1 MTLLRVAEPQ
11 EERIERLER
20 EFQAVLDAAVDAVV
34 LFDHDGRIELLNHAG
49 ERMFGYNEEEVVGRK
64 VSILLPEPFGSHE
77 GGGRP
82 GDGNYLSPYI
92 EASEPRIIGI
102 GHELLGM
109 RRDGS
114 EFYAE
119 LAVGRVQ
126 GTDPPRFAGFIRDVT
141 VRRNAEEALRR
152 SEAQLSIAQEIANLG
167 NYVVHFD
174 GKFEDYWSPHL
185 YRVLGRRHGGGYQGV
200 YDYLATLV
208 HPADRARWQQV
219 RDELDA
225 GARSTDIEYRI
236 VHPDGSLRYVHHIA
250 QTTCGADG
258 RPLRQVGTLHD
269 ITDRRRAEDE
279 ARQMQDRIAHF
290 GRLSTMGEMAAGIAH
305 EVNQPLTA
313 IATYAQACQRLIAN
327 GAVAEDDVGVALEQI
342 SAQALR
348 AGEVIRRLRSF
359 VKNREV
365 RREVLDPNR
374 LLEDVR
380 TLAQTDVRHHG
391 VRLRLETVA
400 QLPSVQADAVQ
411 IQQVILNLV
420 RNSIDAM
427 QAIAEAQREIVLR
440 TRLDA
445 DGDIEFMVADRGAGL
460 DESKIEEFF
469 NPFFTTKP
477 GGTGLGLSI
486 SRSIVR
492 AHGGK
497 LWCNANP
504 GGGARFFFTL
514 PALPASAGSSR

>member
-11 EERIERLER
+11 EERAQRLER

-34 LFDHDGRIELLNHAG
+34 LFDHEGRIELLNHAG
-49 ERMFGYNEEEVVGRK
+49 ERMFGYNEEEVIGLK
-64 VSILLPEPFGSHE
+64 VNILLPEPYRSQH
-77 GGGRP
+77 
-82 GDGNYLSPYI
+82 DDYLRHYI
-92 EASEPRIIGI
+92 EAGEPRIIGI
-102 GHELLGM
+102 GRELSAK

-114 EFYAE
+114 EFSAE
-119 LAVGRVQ
+119 LAVGRVK
-126 GTDPPRFAGFIRDVT
+126 GTEPPRFVGFIRDIT

-152 SEAQLSIAQEIANLG
+152 SEAQLTIAQEIANLG

-185 YRVLGRRHGGGYQGV
+185 YRVLGRRYGDTYVSV
-200 YDYLATLV
+200 YDYLEPMV
-208 HPADRARWQQV
+208 HPADRARWQQARNELESGV
-219 RDELDA
+219 R
-225 GARSTDIEYRI
+225 SMDIEYRI
-236 VHPDGSLRYVHHIA
+236 IHPDGSLRYVHHIA
-250 QTTCGADG
+250 QTTRSPDG
-258 RPLRQVGTLHD
+258 RALRQVGTLHD

-279 ARQMQDRIAHF
+279 ARQMQDRIVHF
-290 GRLSTMGEMAAGIAH
+290 GRISTMGEMAAGIAH

-313 IATYAQACQRLIAN
+313 IATYAQACQRLI
-327 GAVAEDDVGVALEQI
+327 GSKDFSQEDVAAALEHI
-342 SAQALR
+342 GAQALR
-348 AGEVIRRLRSF
+348 AGEVIRRLRTF

-365 RREVLDPNR
+365 RRELVEANR

-380 TLAQTDVRHHG
+380 TLAHTDAAHHG
-391 VRLRLETVA
+391 VRLVL
-400 QLPSVQADAVQ
+400 QPSPEQPQVQADAVQ

-427 QAIAEAQREIVLR
+427 LETPEARREIVLR
-440 TRLDA
+440 THVDA
-445 DGDIEFMVADRGAGL
+445 EGDVEFMVADRGAGVDAATMAEL
-460 DESKIEEFF
+460 F

-497 LWCNANP
+497 LWCSANP

-514 PALPASAGSSR
+514 PATPTLASSG

>member
-11 EERIERLER
+11 EERVQRLER
-20 EFQAVLDAAVDAVV
+20 EFQAVLDAAVDSVV
-34 LFDHDGRIELLNHAG
+34 LFDHEGRIELLNHAG
-49 ERMFGYNEEEVVGRK
+49 ERMFGYNEEDVVGLK
-64 VSILLPEPFGSHE
+64 VNILLPEPYRSQH
-77 GGGRP
+77 
-82 GDGNYLSPYI
+82 DDYLRRYI
-92 EASEPRIIGI
+92 EAGEPRIVGI
-102 GHELLGM
+102 GRELLAK

-114 EFYAE
+114 EFSAE
-119 LAVGRVQ
+119 LAIGRVQ
-126 GTDPPRFAGFIRDVT
+126 GTDPPRFAGFIRDIT
-141 VRRNAEEALRR
+141 VQRNAEEALRR
-152 SEAQLSIAQEIANLG
+152 SEAQLTIAQEIASLG

-174 GKFEDYWSPHL
+174 GRFEDYWSPHL
-185 YRVLGRRHGGGYQGV
+185 YRVLGRRYGERYISV
-200 YDYLATLV
+200 YEYLESMV
-208 HPADRARWQQV
+208 HAADRTRWLQM
-219 RDELDA
+219 RNDLAA
-225 GARSTDIEYRI
+225 GARSADIEYRI

-250 QTTCGADG
+250 QTTYGADG
-258 RPLRQVGTLHD
+258 GVLRQVGTLHD

-290 GRLSTMGEMAAGIAH
+290 GRISTMGEMAAGIAH

-313 IATYAQACQRLIAN
+313 IATFAQACQRLIAS
-327 GAVAEDDVGVALEQI
+327 GDVEMSEIDEALEQI
-342 SAQALR
+342 STQALR

-365 RREVLDPNR
+365 RREPIQANR
-374 LLEDVR
+374 LLEDVLM
-380 TLAQTDVRHHG
+380 LAQTDAHHHG
-391 VRLRLETVA
+391 VRLRLEPCECPPQVK
-400 QLPSVQADAVQ
+400 ADAVQ

-427 QAIAEAQREIVLR
+427 QEIAEPQREILLR
-440 TRLDA
+440 TQVDPE
-445 DGDIEFMVADRGAGL
+445 GDVEFMVADRGAGVDAEAAAEL
-460 DESKIEEFF
+460 F

-497 LWCNANP
+497 LWCSANP

-514 PALPASAGSSR
+514 PAAPASAGS